1 MPNRIA
7 LLIGNG
13 TYDDAA
19 FRALARPATDV
30 EALSRVLA
38 DPSIGEFD
46 EVVPLID
53 ADCNTIRKAV
63 AGLYKKRSSGDVLL
77 MFYAGHGVKDDF
89 GELHL
94 VTRDTVSDELS
105 ATAIAS
111 SFISR
116 EMDRS
121 RSLNQILILDC
132 CFSGAFAGARA
143 AQAGSVGARESFQG
157 NGTGRVILTASDAFE
172 FAWEEEEGVSGP
184 NSVFTKYLVQGL
196 EQGEADRDCDGLVT
210 VDEWY
215 DYVYDEMQ
223 RSAKRQTPHRTVTGS
238 GRIRIAKSLREPI
251 DLPPELMTSIKSAF
265 PRVRQG
271 VAESLAEMLFDND
284 PAVARTAREHLKRM
298 RGDRNT
304 RVRNVVEAL
313 IEGRAPEKTPM
324 FTQLPK
330 LQAAPPP
337 PLPAPKSRTLRTWL
351 AAVLI
356 LIGGIVGPILT
367 VGSLDASGDMTN
379 DVRALAA
386 VIGAIGIGAA
396 AMGIAMMR
404 TTDSEHLKRVFFN
417 TAPGLAMYVVFV
429 LFAFSP

>member
-1 MPNRIA
+1 MSSRIA
-7 LLIGNG
+7 LLIANG
-13 TYDDAA
+13 TYDDPA
-19 FRALARPATDV
+19 FRALARPTTDV

-38 DPSIGEFD
+38 DPAIGEFD
-46 EVVPLID
+46 TVVPLID

-63 AGLYKKRSSGDVLL
+63 AGLYKKRSSDDVLL

-143 AQAGSVGARESFQG
+143 AQVGSVGARESFQG

-196 EQGEADRDCDGLVT
+196 EQGEADRDCDGLIT

-238 GRIRIAKSLREPI
+238 GRIPIARSLRQPI
-251 DLPPELMTSIKSAF
+251 DLPVELMTGIKSPF

-271 VAESLAEMLFDND
+271 VAESLAEMLFDHD

-304 RVRNVVEAL
+304 HVRNVVDAL
-313 IEGRAPEKTPM
+313 LEGRAPEKTPL
-324 FTQLPK
+324 FARLPK
-330 LQAAPPP
+330 LLPAPPP
-337 PLPAPKSRTLRTWL
+337 PPAPKSQRLRTIF

-356 LIGGIVGPILT
+356 LIGGLVGPILT
-367 VGSLDASGDMTN
+367 VGSLDASKEMAN
-379 DVRALAA
+379 DVRALTA
-386 VIGAIGIGAA
+386 VIGAIGIIAA

-417 TAPGLAMYVVFV
+417 TAPGLAIYVVFV